1 MRGINQSREL
11 KVKARDTLFAAV
23 VGVAAALG
31 PVIAVG
37 VTAAAVTILSSS
49 TADAWSC
56 GSKHRPK
63 AEDLYCNTKKSP
75 PAKRKT
81 DGTSGDFH
89 HPRHH
94 HGKKGRKHK
103 KHHK

>member
-56 GSKHRPK
+56 VSGKHRPK
-63 AEDLYCNTKKSP
+63 AADLYCSTKNSP

-94 HGKKGRKHK
+94 HGKNK